1 MKKVLGSAAG
11 AALIMVS
18 SLAQANG
25 YIGVNYSQ
33 MEQDADY
40 FGTEDFDTGDV
51 HVRLGGHINELF
63 AGELRV
69 GTTLDSEEA
78 ANTEYRHDSII
89 SLLLRMQYKMGAFQP
104 YAVAGVSRI
113 EESLDGGTPPLTGSI
128 SRSFTDA
135 SFGVGFDF
143 ALGETWGLNAEY
155 LQLSDDSGIKR
166 IGPSV
171 GIFMNFY

>member
-33 MEQDADY
+33 IELEADY
-40 FGTEDFDTGDV
+40 LNSDLDTGDV
-51 HVRLGGHINELF
+51 NVRLGGHINKYF

-69 GTTLDSEEA
+69 GATLQDAEGS
-78 ANTEYRHDSII
+78 ANNLEFRHDSIV
-89 SLLLRMQYKMGAFQP
+89 SALLRLQYKVGAFQP
-104 YAVAGVSRI
+104 YVVAGMSRI
-113 EESLDGGTPPLTGSI
+113 EDTVEDNSGSD
-128 SRSFTDA
+128 SRSYTDA
-135 SFGVGFDF
+135 SFGAGFDF
-143 ALGETWGLNAEY
+143 ALSEGWGLNAEY
-155 LQLSDDSGIKR
+155 FQLSDDNGLKQS
-166 IGPSV
+166 GPSV

>member
-33 MEQDADY
+33 MEQDAPY

-69 GTTLDSEEA
+69 GTTLDSEEDTA
-78 ANTEYRHDSII
+78 ANLEFRHDSIV
-89 SLLLRMQYKMGAFQP
+89 SLLLRLQYKMGAFQP

-113 EESLDGGTPPLTGSI
+113 EESLDGGTGSLTG
-128 SRSFTDA
+128 SFTDA

-143 ALGETWGLNAEY
+143 ALGDTWGLNAEY
-155 LQLSDDSGIKR
+155 FQLADDSGIKR

-171 GIFMNFY
+171 GIFMNFH